1 MASMSDTDEKIR
13 SLVAPYAGRAREA
26 LLPMLWDVQT
36 EMGYIS
42 AEAVRQIS
50 HCIRVPEADI
60 YGVISFYSL
69 FYEQPS
75 GEIIL
80 RVCGDPSCAIQGSDD
95 CMAALRE
102 RLGLNGTHT
111 TADGRYR
118 LERAPCLGL
127 CEHAPA
133 ALITRRGAGE
143 RAVAPIPSSGTLLRA
158 AQEEFP
164 NEPPYPQLLGEERHA
179 LLLDAETALGQT
191 APTEA
196 DYAALRYAINELTP
210 EEVIERVADS
220 GLVGRGGAAFPT
232 GVKWRGARFPQDG
245 RPRYVIC
252 NADESEPGTFKD
264 RALMETRPHLVLEGL
279 ALAAYACGAERGYVF
294 IRGEYPHAQQRIQE
308 AIDAAET
315 AGMLGSNIAGRD
327 IHIHIEVRRGAGA
340 YICGEETALF
350 EAIEGKRG
358 FPRIKPPYP
367 TTHGLFQQPTICNNV
382 ETLACIP
389 GIVQQ
394 GPQWFR
400 AWGSERSPGS
410 KLLCVSGHVTRP
422 GVFEINPGIS
432 LRDFLEGPCGG
443 VVGDLQAVLMGGAA
457 GTFLTPDEIDVP
469 LTFEALWDIG
479 STFGSGAVF
488 VCNDTVDL
496 RDVLQR
502 LAHFF
507 QHESCGKCFPCQ
519 LGTQRQLEILLREQP
534 LPGDATRLEDIGW
547 TMTESSLC
555 GLGQTASS
563 ALLSAMERWP
573 ALFGDGGD

>member
-1 MASMSDTDEKIR
+1 MSDSDEQLQPLI
-13 SLVAPYAGRAREA
+13 AAYAGRGRDA
-26 LLPMLWDVQT
+26 LLPVLWDVQT
-36 EMGYIS
+36 AQGHIS
-42 AEAVRQIS
+42 AAAVRQIS
-50 HCIRVPEADI
+50 HCLRVPEADI

-80 RVCGDPSCAIQGSDD
+80 RVCGDPSCALQGSDE

-102 RLGLNGTHT
+102 RLSLNGKDV
-111 TADGRYR
+111 TADGQYR

-133 ALITRRGAGE
+133 ALVTRRGAGE
-143 RAVAPIPSSGTLLRA
+143 RAVAPIRSSRELLSA
-158 AQEEFP
+158 AQAEFP
-164 NEPPYPQLLGEERHA
+164 SDVPYPQLLGEERHT
-179 LLLDAETALGQT
+179 LLQDAECSAAVI
-191 APTEA
+191 APA
-196 DYAALRYAINELTP
+196 ASDYAALRHAIQELTP
-210 EEVIERVADS
+210 EEVIERVADA

-264 RALMETRPHLVLEGL
+264 RALMETRPHLILEGL
-279 ALAAYACGAERGYVF
+279 ALAAYASGAKRGYFF
-294 IRGEYPHAQQRIQE
+294 IRGEYPHAQRRIEE
-308 AIDAAET
+308 AIAAAE
-315 AGMLGSNIAGRD
+315 ASGMLGANIAGSD
-327 IHIHIEVRRGAGA
+327 FSLHIEVRRGAGA

-358 FPRIKPPYP
+358 FPRMKPPYP

-382 ETLACIP
+382 ETLACVP
-389 GIVQQ
+389 GIVLN

-400 AWGSERSPGS
+400 GWGSERSPGS
-410 KLLCVSGHVTRP
+410 KLLCVSGHVERP
-422 GVFEINPGIS
+422 GVYEINPGIR

-443 VVGDLQAVLMGGAA
+443 VIGELQTVLMGGAA
-457 GTFLTPDEIDVP
+457 GTFLTPAEIDVS

-519 LGTQRQLEILLREQP
+519 LGTQRQLEILLREEP
-534 LPGDATRLEDIGW
+534 LPGDASRLQDIGW

-555 GLGQTASS
+555 GLGHTAAS

-573 ALFGDGGD
+573 ALFAAEGK